1 MDKIGRSFVDTQKNM
16 EEKIKEIIGDLI
28 GDIDY
33 SYAAFISP
41 QAAEDYIQDYTKKIL
56 ECLKDV

>member
-1 MDKIGRSFVDTQKNM
+1 M
-16 EEKIKEIIGDLI
+16 EEKIREILKDLI
-28 GDIDY
+28 CTIDY
-33 SYAAFISP
+33 NYAAFISP

>member
-1 MDKIGRSFVDTQKNM
+1 M
-16 EEKIKEIIGDLI
+16 EDKIKEILI
-28 GDIDY
+28 NLIYEIDY
-33 SYAAFISP
+33 DYAAFISP